1 MSAPVVLQAQGDDYP
16 VNGRIQSLVWDGAST
31 SGDRVVLRDCV
42 THELLWQG
50 RTELT
55 QTYLGISFPAGLSA
69 PRGFYAD
76 VLMSGLVIVY
86 LWEQ

>member
-31 SGDRVVLRDCV
+31 SGDRVVLRHCD

-69 PRGFYAD
+69 PKGFYAD
-76 VLMSGLVIVY
+76 ILMSGLVIIY